1 MGENLATPEAVRRR
15 IAEAPERETIT
26 LGDWKVRNFP
36 TRAALATALLT
47 GCRAKEIVSIV
58 APDEQRE
65 GIIYGVHGCKKVE
78 DIVEEYEGNEYLI
91 INVTVLK
98 KRLML
103 ASSRVVAVPR
113 NPEYE
118 PLAPTVEDA
127 FTQAGN
133 APVFH
138 HTRQTLSIAARQT
151 FSGLSYY
158 IHPYLHF
165 PPKTE
170 GEEKKPGHEV
180 RGHPRP
186 MAIHALRHIREQELE
201 GYYHLE
207 DRQIQTFF
215 KWSNT
220 YMGVPET
227 MGQYRAI
234 RDWHMYAQK
243 LLKKTP
249 QNAENNPV
257 L

>member
-1 MGENLATPEAVRRR
+1 VSEFLATPELVRRR
-15 IAEAPERETIT
+15 IAEAPESETIT
-26 LGDWKVRNFP
+26 LGDWKVKNFP

-65 GIIYGVHGCKKVE
+65 GIIYGVRGTDLKVE
-78 DIVEEYEGNEYLI
+78 PYEGNKYLI
-91 INVTVLK
+91 IKVTVLK
-98 KRLML
+98 KRLMM

-113 NPEYE
+113 SSKYE
-118 PLAPTVEDA
+118 PLAPTVEKA
-127 FTQAGN
+127 FKDKKDG
-133 APVFH
+133 PVFDY
-138 HTRQTLSIAARQT
+138 TRQTLSIAARQA

-165 PPKTE
+165 PPKAE
-170 GEEKKPGHEV
+170 GEEKKPGREV

-201 GYYHLE
+201 DHYHLE

-227 MGQYRAI
+227 MGRYRAI

-243 LLKKTP
+243 LLKKHS
-249 QNAENNPV
+249 
-257 L
+257 